1 MTTPEPMT
9 VEDVTRLLHAAVE
22 AYGPDWVDPN
32 SDGGMCKNTY
42 DFGGDTCHCIVGWVL
57 TNHGYEITDN
67 YGGVYDVREA
77 LIREHKHAVMD
88 DEAYTILF
96 NCQRQQDRGTPWG
109 EVVTKSLATHT
120 LHTQKNPAKSEETN
134 TDL

>member
-9 VEDVTRLLHAAVE
+9 VQDVTRLLHAAVE

-32 SDGGMCKNTY
+32 SSLIGGVCKNTY
-42 DFGGDTCHCIVGWVL
+42 ELDGVSRHCIAGWVL
-57 TNHGYEITDN
+57 TNHGHDLTGIERTLSLTMSLLDQTQA
-67 YGGVYDVREA
+67 GWSGV
-77 LIREHKHAVMD
+77 MQD
-88 DEAYTILF
+88 DAYTLLLTA
-96 NCQRQQDRGTPWG
+96 QDHQDRGTPWG
-109 EVVTKSLATHT
+109 EVVTQA